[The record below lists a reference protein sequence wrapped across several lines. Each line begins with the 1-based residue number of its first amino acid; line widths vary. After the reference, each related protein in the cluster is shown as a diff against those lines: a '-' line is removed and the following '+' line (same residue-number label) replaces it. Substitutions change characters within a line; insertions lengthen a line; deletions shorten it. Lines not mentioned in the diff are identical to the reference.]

1 MSQRRSFSAG
11 EARGLL
17 RRARTGTLATLNA
30 GEGTPY
36 ASLVNVATDVR
47 GWPVILVSTLAWH
60 TRNLLADPRASLM
73 VAEVPDE
80 GDALTGPRVTVMGR
94 FSKTASEAVS
104 RRYLARHPAAELY
117 AGFGDFAFWQM
128 QPEAAHAVAGF
139 GRIETIGA
147 DEMFPDA
154 AEIAALEAGAIEHM
168 NADHDDAIQRYAE
181 RLLGASPGGWRIA
194 AIDPDGMDLRRGEE
208 SRRLDFPAPVF
219 TAGALRSLLAR
230 LGAETR
236 NPPMEGELP

>member
-1 MSQRRSFSAG
+1 MSGRRSFSAG
-11 EARGLL
+11 EARSLL
-17 RRARTGTLATLNA
+17 RRARTATLATLNA
-30 GEGTPY
+30 DGTPY
-36 ASLVNVATDVR
+36 ASLVNVACSVQ
-47 GWPVILVSTLAWH
+47 GWPVILISTLAWH

-73 VAEVPDE
+73 AAEIPPE
-80 GDALTGPRVTVMGR
+80 GDALTGPRVTIMGR
-94 FSKTASEAVS
+94 FSKIAPEAAA

-139 GRIETIGA
+139 GRIET
-147 DEMFPDA
+147 M
-154 AEIAALEAGAIEHM
+154 GAIDHM
-168 NADHDDAIQRYAE
+168 NADHDDAIQRFAE
-181 RLLGASPGGWRIA
+181 KLLGAAPGGWRIA

-208 SRRLDFPAPVF
+208 TRRLDFPAPVW

-236 NPPMEGELP
+236 DPTIAGETS

>member
-1 MSQRRSFSAG
+1 MSERRSFSAG
-11 EARGLL
+11 AARGLL

-30 GEGTPY
+30 GDGAPY

-60 TRNLLADPRASLM
+60 TRNLLAGPRASLM
-73 VAEVPDE
+73 VAEVPDL

-104 RRYLARHPAAELY
+104 RRYLARHPGAELY
-117 AGFGDFAFWQM
+117 AGFGDFAFWRM

-139 GRIETIGA
+139 GRIETMGA
-147 DEMFPDA
+147 EEMFPDA
-154 AEIAALEAGAIEHM
+154 AEIEALEADAIAHM

-181 RLLGASPGGWRIA
+181 KLLGATPGGWRIA
-194 AIDPDGMDLRRGEE
+194 AIDPDGADLRRGEE
-208 SRRLDFPAPVF
+208 SRRLSFPEPVW

-230 LGAETR
+230 LGAQTKD
-236 NPPMEGELP
+236 PPAA